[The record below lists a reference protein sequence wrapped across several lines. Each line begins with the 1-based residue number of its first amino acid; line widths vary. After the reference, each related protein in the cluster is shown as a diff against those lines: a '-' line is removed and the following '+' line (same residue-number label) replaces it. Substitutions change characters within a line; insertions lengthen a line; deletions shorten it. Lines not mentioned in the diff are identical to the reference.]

1 MLAVMRTVNPEQ
13 HARKRA
19 KILQAAAEEF
29 AVNGVDGTSTA
40 GICRR
45 AGIGSGTLFHYFPT
59 KRDIVHALFRDDL
72 ARNAEV
78 HPRVLR
84 ADAEQGFDLL
94 VGHLLAELANP
105 LTPGLAAT
113 AVLQANRDPE
123 FAEILT
129 TDTERT
135 HEVLTGLLRRMADDG
150 GYRLAL
156 PADRLARWIQKLVDA
171 AYLMAGDP
179 GFDAEVESAEL
190 RRVIARLVGGPSA

>member
-1 MLAVMRTVNPEQ
+1 MRTVNPEQ

-19 KILQAAAEEF
+19 KIVQAAAEEF

-72 ARNAEV
+72 PRNAEV
-78 HPRVLR
+78 YQRALR
-84 ADAEQGFDLL
+84 AETEEGFDLL

-135 HEVLTGLLRRMADDG
+135 HEVLTALLRRMADDHQ
-150 GYRLAL
+150 LAL

-179 GFDAEVESAEL
+179 GFDAEVESAEI